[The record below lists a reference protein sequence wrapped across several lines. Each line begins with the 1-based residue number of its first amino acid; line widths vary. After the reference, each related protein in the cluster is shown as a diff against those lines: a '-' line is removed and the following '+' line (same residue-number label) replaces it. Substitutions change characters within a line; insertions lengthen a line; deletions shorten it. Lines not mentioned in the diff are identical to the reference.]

1 VAEKKPFQN
10 IDGLDKL
17 IKVCEERLKARGRI
31 NLRYSGTEPLARVM
45 VEGES
50 ESLIGEIAE
59 QIASVL
65 RKEIGD

>member
-1 VAEKKPFQN
+1 
-10 IDGLDKL
+10 
-17 IKVCEERLKARGRI
+17 
-31 NLRYSGTEPLARVM
+31 LARVM